1 METCVGTPVVN
12 RMVEGSYDAVKDHL
26 ERLISSVQRELV
38 AETEALG
45 RLERRD
51 VRSLV
56 SNLIVAD
63 LVLANGLLCLIVP
76 EYAIYWITASFFL
89 YVINPFLLLVPST
102 GTVSTEASNG
112 SGVRITE
119 RLGEIGLG
127 DHRWLIARI
136 FWNSYFINSQ
146 PLAPA
151 FLAVY
156 GLNIIFAF
164 LGDFGVLGWL
174 IIFQSAAIMLFYLA
188 IAVFRPYTGGF
199 LESLIG
205 IQNEVY
211 RKMHRHVEPLWKVM
225 LPIGIAAG
233 FVALILIA
241 AMLLP
246 GFTLGVIWNSRAT
259 VTGLGFIPV
268 LFILVCQVILVR
280 YAQGES
286 SRRLARQLR
295 ERKVAT
301 LKKYVEIPLLECQK
315 AIDPAAPS
323 SLDRYA
329 CAYSDIRATFFSSR
343 VYRVQAQDLAGY
355 LPIWVVVPDLDML
368 LNPETI
374 RILDE
379 RPDSRQII

>member
-1 METCVGTPVVN
+1 MI
-12 RMVEGSYDAVKDHL
+12 EGSYDAVKDHL
-26 ERLISSVQRELV
+26 DRLITSVQRELD

-45 RLERRD
+45 RLERHD
-51 VRSLV
+51 VRSLL

-63 LVLANGLLCLIVP
+63 LVLANVLLGLVVP
-76 EYAIYWITASFFL
+76 EYGIYWITASFFL
-89 YVINPFLLLVPST
+89 YVINPFLLLIPSAGAGSVGSSPGA
-102 GTVSTEASNG
+102 GT
-112 SGVRITE
+112 RITE
-119 RLGEIGLG
+119 RLGEIGLA

-136 FWNSYFINSQ
+136 FWNSFFINSQ

-156 GLNIIFAF
+156 GLNIVFAL
-164 LGDFGVLGWL
+164 LGDFGLLGWL
-174 IIFQSAAIMLFYLA
+174 IVFQSAAILLFYLA
-188 IAVFRPYTGGF
+188 IAAFRPYTGGF

-211 RKMHRHVEPLWKVM
+211 QKIHRHVEPLWKVV

-233 FVALILIA
+233 FVALVLIA
-241 AMLLP
+241 AMLMP

-268 LFILVCQVILVR
+268 LFILVCQVVLVR

-295 ERKVAT
+295 ERKVST
-301 LKKYVEIPLLECQK
+301 LKKYVQNPLLECRK

-323 SLDRYA
+323 SLDQYA

-343 VYRVQAQDLAGY
+343 VYRVQAQDLAGS

-379 RPDSRQII
+379 RPDSRQIL

>member
-1 METCVGTPVVN
+1 MN
-12 RMVEGSYDAVKDHL
+12 RLIDGSYDAVRDHL
-26 ERLISSVQRELV
+26 DRLITSVQRELDD
-38 AETEALG
+38 ETEALG
-45 RLERRD
+45 RLERHD
-51 VRSLV
+51 VRSVL

-63 LVLANGLLCLIVP
+63 LVLANILLWLIVP

-89 YVINPFLLLVPST
+89 YVINPFLLLIPPT
-102 GTVSTEASNG
+102 GAGGSEASP
-112 SGVRITE
+112 GVGMRITE
-119 RLGEIGLG
+119 RLGEIGLA

-136 FWNSYFINSQ
+136 FWNSFFINSQ
-146 PLAPA
+146 PLVPA

-156 GLNIIFAF
+156 GLNIIFG
-164 LGDFGVLGWL
+164 LMGDFGLLGWL
-174 IIFQSAAIMLFYLA
+174 VVFQSAAIMLFYLA

-205 IQNEVY
+205 IQNNVY
-211 RKMHRHVEPLWKVM
+211 RKIHRHVEPLWKVM

-233 FVALILIA
+233 FVALVLIA

-268 LFILVCQVILVR
+268 FFILVFQVILVR
-280 YAQGES
+280 YTQGES

-295 ERKVAT
+295 ERKAAT
-301 LKKYVEIPLLECQK
+301 LRKYVLGPLLECRQ
-315 AIDPAAPS
+315 AIDPGSPS

-329 CAYSDIRATFFSSR
+329 CAYTDIRATFFSSR
-343 VYRVQAQDLAGY
+343 VYRVQAQDLAGS

-379 RPDSRQII
+379 RPDSRQIL